1 MILAEVKVPMALEK
15 NYKGEILSQKFLDD
29 EKNSNRYKNGL
40 DESKDFGEIYDEKFL
55 HFVLYC
61 SRLTGLG
68 QNKGLATESKGE
80 CV

>member
-1 MILAEVKVPMALEK
+1 MEK
-15 NYKGEILSQKFLDD
+15 K
-29 EKNSNRYKNGL
+29 SNRYKNGL

-80 CV
+80 CVCVWVSKRAC